1 MNARLILI
9 AALLALAPAAQA
21 DPAPIP
27 AETPAETPTETQAE
41 AAPAETPAV
50 DLDMARRRGIW
61 AVEAFLR
68 GDAADFWAASTP
80 DLQAALGSAAALAE
94 TRKAAMAQYGEEAEI
109 LSEEIEER
117 EGYGLYTRLARWT
130 NSAAPLESLA
140 AVDQEARVAGFVI
153 RARPIAA
160 PNPHLAY
167 ETKAR
172 LRLPFKGSWFVYWG
186 GREIEANYHAANLQ
200 QRFAMDAMIFKDG
213 LSHAG
218 DPAVLENYH
227 CWNQPILAPADGV
240 AARAVDEFPDLPI
253 GEMDPQNP
261 AGNHVVI
268 DFGNG
273 EYGFLAHLRRGS
285 LTVETGDPIL
295 AGQEIG
301 RCGNSGNTSE
311 PHLHIH
317 LQTSV
322 WLDQGHGLPMPF
334 VDYVADDEFVARGEP
349 QKGQTIR
356 PAE

>member
-9 AALLALAPAAQA
+9 AALLASAPAAAQG
-21 DPAPIP
+21 DPAPAELP
-27 AETPAETPTETQAE
+27 AET
-41 AAPAETPAV
+41 PAETPAV
-50 DLDMARRRGIW
+50 DLDRARARGSW

-68 GDAADFWAASTP
+68 GDSAAFWAASTP

-94 TRKAAMAQYGEEAEI
+94 TRKAAMDQFGEEAEI

-130 NSAAPLESLA
+130 NSAAPLEILT
-140 AVDQEARVAGFVI
+140 AVDQEARIAGFVI

-172 LRLPFKGSWFVYWG
+172 LRLPFEGAWFVYWG
-186 GREIEANYHAANLQ
+186 GREIEANYHAANPQ
-200 QRFAMDAMIFKDG
+200 QRFAMDVMIRKDG

-227 CWNQPILAPADGV
+227 CWNQPILAPADGI
-240 AARAVDEFPDLPI
+240 AARAVDGFPDLPI

-285 LTVETGDPIL
+285 LTVETGDPVL

-334 VDYVADDEFVARGEP
+334 VDYLADGAFVARGEP